1 MNISLLKNQRSPWIW
16 HTLSFIVLLLY
27 VYYGLLY
34 IFAVPYPGIEF
45 TATQTGW
52 LVNNTQQPEIAFH
65 DVIVS
70 IGDLTFDAFLADRT
84 LTPFADYDIGD
95 IVPIELLGDSQTVE
109 IQMPKPGIGDRV
121 LRLIHI
127 SGWFL
132 PFWLAGSIT
141 LLFLRPRNSQWLL
154 LVVLFYAFAVWVA
167 ANPLAGWQLNHA
179 RLFYSIASYMVTAVL
194 IHFHIITPQKLFKK
208 QLPAI
213 LLILYLVI
221 FGLIILEVLHKLPR
235 LAPVNSAMTGSLIS
249 VIFLIYQAFFADHDR
264 PAKTA
269 ARIMLAGLILGFVPG
284 IVFQIIDET
293 FTNSSGTS
301 LGFALAL
308 WAIPLMPIFYLYA
321 IYKRQLGNLE
331 FRANRVLSIYSFIL
345 LYPLVFLI
353 LILFG
358 ENRFSHTGTRTAYL
372 MAVSTMFVIF
382 MNPIMSRYQKWLNKL
397 AYGTTHNP
405 DDLIRLFA
413 SRIPL
418 TRKHKDL
425 VMLLENEFLPS
436 LLIRESA
443 IVLTAEGK
451 QQILYVQGWQKTAV
465 SVIFQHLELLHQTAG
480 EYRSPI
486 LTTTLPWL
494 RLAIPL
500 TSGNQLIGYWLF
512 GSRDPDDFYPLP
524 DINLLTV
531 LANEIAPVLENIQLY
546 ENLEIQ
552 VEKRTAELSAEKD
565 RTQAILEVAGEGIFF
580 TDTLGR
586 IMYAN
591 PAMSRIT
598 GFTADY
604 AHIPLA
610 EWIHDDEETAVSL
623 TDAIKAQQPW
633 SGQTTFLRPDATTI
647 DISLILTPL
656 KTSHPNLSGFVGV
669 LSDISHFKEIDKLK
683 SNIISNVSHEL
694 KTPLANITLYID
706 LLERSG
712 AENHPRY
719 IETLKQNTNRL
730 SILIQDLLDLAKLET
745 GDLPTQRTPISIIE
759 LIQKTAES
767 LQPLAQK
774 TQKTLNL
781 QLPEH
786 LPPLL
791 GDRQQIEQVLTNLIT
806 NSLKYSGDADVITIS
821 AKLDTLDHQP
831 AVAVSV
837 IDKGPGIPQHELPFV
852 FDRFFRGE
860 AHKNQPIAGTGLGL
874 AICKEI
880 IERHHGRIA
889 VKSTPCEETKFTFW
903 LHIIDPDS

>member
-1 MNISLLKNQRSPWIW
+1 
-16 HTLSFIVLLLY
+16 
-27 VYYGLLY
+27 
-34 IFAVPYPGIEF
+34 
-45 TATQTGW
+45 
-52 LVNNTQQPEIAFH
+52 
-65 DVIVS
+65 
-70 IGDLTFDAFLADRT
+70 
-84 LTPFADYDIGD
+84 
-95 IVPIELLGDSQTVE
+95 
-109 IQMPKPGIGDRV
+109 
-121 LRLIHI
+121 
-127 SGWFL
+127 
-132 PFWLAGSIT
+132 
-141 LLFLRPRNSQWLL
+141 
-154 LVVLFYAFAVWVA
+154 
-167 ANPLAGWQLNHA
+167 
-179 RLFYSIASYMVTAVL
+179 
-194 IHFHIITPQKLFKK
+194 
-208 QLPAI
+208 
-213 LLILYLVI
+213 
-221 FGLIILEVLHKLPR
+221 
-235 LAPVNSAMTGSLIS
+235 MTGSLIS
-249 VIFLIYQAFFADHDR
+249 VIFLIYQAFFADHHR

-284 IVFQIIDET
+284 IFYQIIGEA
-293 FTNSSGTS
+293 FTNSSGSS

-331 FRANRVLSIYSFIL
+331 FRANRVLSIYSFVL
-345 LYPLVFLI
+345 LYPPAFLI

-358 ENRFSHTGTRTAYL
+358 ENRISAIGPRTAYL
-372 MAVSTMFVIF
+372 MAVSTLFIIF
-382 MNPIMSRYQKWLNKL
+382 MNPILSRYQKWINKL

-418 TRKHKDL
+418 TRKQKDL

-443 IVLTAEGK
+443 MLLLAEGK

-465 SVIFQHLELLHQTAG
+465 SIIFQHLELLKQTAG
-480 EYRSPI
+480 EYRPPI

-494 RLAIPL
+494 RLVIPL

-524 DINLLTV
+524 DINLLTD

-552 VEKRTAELSAEKD
+552 VEKRTAELSAERD
-565 RTQAILEVAGEGIFF
+565 RTQAILEAAGEGIFF

-598 GFTADY
+598 GFMADY
-604 AHIPLA
+604 AHIPLH
-610 EWIHDDEETAVSL
+610 EWIYDDEETAVSL
-623 TDAIKAQQPW
+623 TNAIKTQQSW
-633 SGQTTFLRPDATTI
+633 SGQTTLLRPDKSTI

-669 LSDISHFKEIDKLK
+669 ISDISHFKEIDKFK

-712 AENHPRY
+712 TENHPRY
-719 IETLKQNTNRL
+719 IETLKQNANRL
-730 SILIQDLLDLAKLET
+730 NTLIQDLLDLAKLET
-745 GDLPTQRTPISIIE
+745 DELPTQRTPISIIDI
-759 LIQKTAES
+759 IQKTVKS
-767 LQPLAQK
+767 LAPLAQK
-774 TQKTLNL
+774 AKKTLNM
-781 QLPEH
+781 QLPNH
-786 LPPLL
+786 LPPVLA
-791 GDRQQIEQVLTNLIT
+791 DEQQIEQVLSNLIT
-806 NSLKYSGDADVITIS
+806 NSLKYSEQAGVITIS
-821 AKLDTLDHQP
+821 AWMDKLDHQP
-831 AVAVSV
+831 AIAVSV
-837 IDKGPGIPQHELPFV
+837 IDNGLGIPQHELPFI

-860 AHKNQPIAGTGLGL
+860 THKNQPIAGSGLGL

-889 VKSTPCEETKFTFW
+889 VKSTPYEETRFTFW
-903 LHIIDPDS
+903 LHTIKPNS